1 MVETDKKREQ
11 IIEGAIKR
19 FMHFGISKTT
29 MNEIADD
36 LSVSKPALYYYF
48 PDKTSLIIGVIDR
61 IFNDYFDL
69 VEKEIQLGAPI
80 EKTLPSLVDIGHR
93 FFQKYYMLH
102 LSGGSHDS
110 SLNSAEVKSHIM
122 EMKNKQKTLFA
133 RIFKKA
139 AEKGEIEV
147 LDIDKTA
154 DLYLSSQSGITSLCI
169 MQGSKDLF
177 PGKKELKNMVEK
189 QTSLCKI
196 FLKGIK
202 NYQIKQAE

>member
-19 FMHFGISKTT
+19 FTHFGINKTT

-61 IFNDYFDL
+61 IFNDYFEA
-69 VEKEIQLGAPI
+69 VQKEHQLGGPI
-80 EKTLPSLVDIGHR
+80 EKTLISLVDIGHR

-102 LSGGSHDS
+102 LSGGSPDS

-122 EMKNKQKTLFA
+122 EMNSKQNSLFA
-133 RIFKKA
+133 KIFNEA
-139 AEKGEIEV
+139 AARGEIEAV
-147 LDIDKTA
+147 DIEKMA

-177 PGKKELKNMVEK
+177 PSKKELKNMVDK
-189 QTSLCKI
+189 QASLCKI

-202 NYQIKQAE
+202 NHQIKQAE